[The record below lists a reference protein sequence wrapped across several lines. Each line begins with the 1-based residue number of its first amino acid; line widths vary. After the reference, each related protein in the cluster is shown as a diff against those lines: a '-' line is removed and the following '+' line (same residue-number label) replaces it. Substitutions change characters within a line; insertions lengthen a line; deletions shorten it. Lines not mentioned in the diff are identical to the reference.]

1 MTGSI
6 GPPLTLAI
14 DVGGTRLKAGV
25 LNPTGAFVAGPE
37 RVDTPHPAGPEA
49 VLAALAGI
57 IEPLGPFQRISIGFP
72 GMVRGGM
79 VRTAPNLGTPAWAGF
94 PLADAAAARFGA
106 PARLL
111 NDATVQG
118 LGVIG
123 GTGLECVITL
133 GTGFGFALFDDGRI
147 APHLEIGQHIAR
159 GKKTYD
165 EYLGTHELGRIGP
178 KRWNRRVDRAIAALE
193 TLIGY
198 DTLLIG
204 GGNAKLIQTTL
215 PANARVVSNQAGIT
229 GGVRLWD
236 SKLDD
241 AFPPTA
247 TPAAPEE
254 PGASPRQLRR
264 KRP

>member
-1 MTGSI
+1 MTGPIS
-6 GPPLTLAI
+6 PPLTLAI
-14 DVGGTRLKAGV
+14 DVGGTRLKAAV
-25 LNPTGAFVAGPE
+25 LNPSGAFIAGPG
-37 RVDTPHPAGPEA
+37 RVDTPHLAGPEA

-72 GMVRGGM
+72 GLVRDGT
-79 VRTAPNLGTPAWAGF
+79 VRTAPNLGNPAWAGF
-94 PLADAAAARFGA
+94 PLADAAAVRFGA

-118 LGVIG
+118 LGVIDG
-123 GTGLECVITL
+123 IGLECVITL

-147 APHLEIGQHIAR
+147 APHLELGQHIAR

-165 EYLGTHELGRIGP
+165 AYLGAHELDRIGP
-178 KRWNRRVDRAIAALE
+178 KRWNRRIDRAIVALD
-193 TLIGY
+193 TLIGF

-204 GGNAKLIQTTL
+204 GGNAKRIQTTL
-215 PANARVVSNQAGIT
+215 PANARIVANEAGIT

-247 TPAAPEE
+247 SPTALDE
-254 PGASPRQLRR
+254 PGVAPRQLRR
-264 KRP
+264 KQP